1 MNTFTRMHKTAKL
14 SLMLFV
20 IVSSIVA
27 AGSAWT
33 FKDRN
38 LSIFEIS
45 NFVGPTTLSFLN
57 NGSLDV
63 TPYLRGARM
72 PLASLAVAFFYTIVG
87 DHFFQV
93 VLLKVAI
100 SLVAVWG
107 IIYLTLARQQLTT
120 GRREWL
126 INGLL
131 FIPLVCSPFL
141 ANLVNLQV
149 EEAYGFAPIAYCVAV
164 LLLPHAGDQ
173 SGIRRINI
181 AMIVESVA
189 FCASACLV
197 FLSKSSFVILAWAF
211 VLLYCVTHKQTTLR
225 AIVISGLVL
234 CCLGWANF
242 QNNHAGKFTLGT
254 SLDGFNFYKGNNA
267 KFLDRYPPE
276 PGTNLDIYDNELAAG
291 RHFESEWDES
301 SFYKDLA
308 KKYIFENPTA
318 TIKAIA
324 VKFNASLLSFQ
335 KYGSTASSGIR
346 SIYETI
352 GILLFRLV
360 FVASLLVIMIAIF
373 VKRFRAIRP
382 VSLMFLTI
390 GASTVAPYLAGFAYT
405 RHTSVLLFPCCLFL
419 YATLPKL
426 LQTKPVAEEK

>member
-1 MNTFTRMHKTAKL
+1 MNTSKRLHKTEKL
-14 SLMLFV
+14 SLVLFV
-20 IVSSIVA
+20 IMSSIVA

-63 TPYLRGARM
+63 TSYLRGARM
-72 PLASLAVAFFYTIVG
+72 PLASLAVASFYTIIG

-100 SLVAVWG
+100 SLLATWG
-107 IIYLTLARQQLTT
+107 IVYLALARQPHTT
-120 GRREWL
+120 DRRDWT
-126 INGLL
+126 INSLL
-131 FIPLVCSPFL
+131 FIPLVCSPFV
-141 ANLVNLQV
+141 ANMVNLQV

-164 LLLPHAGDQ
+164 LLLPKARDQ
-173 SGIRRINI
+173 KDTHRINTAI
-181 AMIVESVA
+181 ILESMG
-189 FCASACLV
+189 FCVSACLV
-197 FLSKSSFVILAWAF
+197 FLAKSSFIILSWAF
-211 VLLYCVTHKQTTLR
+211 VLLYCVIHRRAILR
-225 AIVISGLVL
+225 AIVITGMVL

-242 QNNHAGKFTLGT
+242 QNIHAGKFTLGT
-254 SLDGFNFYKGNNA
+254 SLDGFNFYKGNNT
-267 KFLDRYPPE
+267 KFLERYPPE
-276 PGTNLDIYDNELAAG
+276 PGINLDIYDNELAAG
-291 RHFESEWDES
+291 RHFESEWDEN

-308 KKYIFENPTA
+308 KQYIFENPIA
-318 TIKAIA
+318 TFKAIA

-360 FVASLLVIMIAIF
+360 FVASLLVIMTAIF

-382 VSLMFLTI
+382 VSLMFLAI

-426 LQTKPVAEEK
+426 LQTKPAGEEK